1 MRQIRAGVFETNSS
15 SVHSLTM
22 CNADEYEAWKEGK
35 KVYDEDSEEFLDI
48 TPEIQE
54 EMEMYKREKYGV
66 WDMKYLTYNDYWER
80 HKNSDESFEYEHT
93 TKSGEKVI
101 AFGYYGYDC

>member
-1 MRQIRAGVFETNSS
+1 
-15 SVHSLTM
+15 
-22 CNADEYEAWKEGK
+22 
-35 KVYDEDSEEFLDI
+35 
-48 TPEIQE
+48 
-54 EMEMYKREKYGV
+54 MYKREKYDV
-66 WDMKYLTYNDYWER
+66 WDMDYLTYDAYWER